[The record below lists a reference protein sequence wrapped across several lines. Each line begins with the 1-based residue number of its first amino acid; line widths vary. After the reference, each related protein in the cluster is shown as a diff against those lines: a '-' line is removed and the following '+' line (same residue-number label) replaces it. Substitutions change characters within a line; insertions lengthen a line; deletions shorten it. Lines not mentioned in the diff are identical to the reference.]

1 MTFGQD
7 DQEIVRELLRW
18 LGPGA
23 ELLTPV
29 EWRAA
34 LRAELAEMLAVYTKA

>member
-1 MTFGQD
+1 M
-7 DQEIVRELLRW
+7 LRW

-23 ELLTPV
+23 ELLAPV

-34 LRAELAEMLAVYTKA
+34 LRADLAEMLAVYEGA